1 MNVMKKRTLALM
13 LSAALCVGL
22 LAGCGSGNN
31 DPVNTPAAGGS
42 ETPSQE
48 STAALSG
55 TVNTNGSTSMES
67 VMGYLI
73 EGFKEVQPGITVS
86 YTGSGSSA
94 GVTGAQDGTC
104 DIGLASRDLKDDET
118 GVKAITV
125 AKDGIAIIV
134 NPNNPVADLSVEQI
148 AQLATGEITNWADVG
163 GTDGQV
169 VFMGREA
176 GSGTRDGFESITGT
190 KDACKYQNELT
201 STGEVIAAVASNPNA
216 IGYASLSAVDET
228 VKAITV
234 GGVEPTEETVL
245 DGSYAIQ
252 RNFNF
257 IVSDSTPLSE
267 AAQAF
272 VDFATPADASDLIA
286 GAGDQVGGIG
296 LVDFLFGTEWASTAA
311 EPKFGILP
319 FILTSIYGTAGAIV
333 LGVPVGFMTAVF
345 LAKVAPPRLAS
356 LVRPAVDLL
365 AGIPSVVYGLIGMMV
380 LVPAVRV
387 AFHLP
392 DGASLFCAILVL
404 AVMILPSIISVSETA
419 LKAVPKEYE
428 EASLA
433 LGATHIETVFR
444 VSVPAASSGIAASIV
459 LGIGRAIGEAMA
471 VIMVAGNVANMPGLF
486 QSVRF
491 LTTAVSSEMAYASG
505 LQRQAL
511 FSIALVLFLFIML
524 INIVLNTLLKRKK
537 G

>member
-1 MNVMKKRTLALM
+1 MKKVFSLL
-13 LSAALCVGL
+13 LSLTMAMAL
-22 LAGCGSGNN
+22 LAGCGGDTTTDTADDSTT
-31 DPVNTPAAGGS
+31 DTADTT
-42 ETPSQE
+42 ETTE
-48 STAALSG
+48 LSG

-67 VMGYLI
+67 VMGYLT
-73 EGFKEVQPGITVS
+73 EGFKEVQPGITVN

-272 VDFATPADASDLIA
+272 VDFATSADASDLIA
-286 GAGDQVGGIG
+286 GAG
-296 LVDFLFGTEWASTAA
+296 A
-311 EPKFGILP
+311 
-319 FILTSIYGTAGAIV
+319 
-333 LGVPVGFMTAVF
+333 VPVA
-345 LAKVAPPRLAS
+345 
-356 LVRPAVDLL
+356 
-365 AGIPSVVYGLIGMMV
+365 
-380 LVPAVRV
+380 
-387 AFHLP
+387 
-392 DGASLFCAILVL
+392 
-404 AVMILPSIISVSETA
+404 E
-419 LKAVPKEYE
+419 
-428 EASLA
+428 
-433 LGATHIETVFR
+433 
-444 VSVPAASSGIAASIV
+444 
-459 LGIGRAIGEAMA
+459 
-471 VIMVAGNVANMPGLF
+471 
-486 QSVRF
+486 
-491 LTTAVSSEMAYASG
+491 
-505 LQRQAL
+505 
-511 FSIALVLFLFIML
+511 
-524 INIVLNTLLKRKK
+524 
-537 G
+537 

>member
-1 MNVMKKRTLALM
+1 MKKRTLALM

-67 VMGYLI
+67 VMGYLT
-73 EGFKEVQPGITVS
+73 EGFKEVQPGITVN

-176 GSGTRDGFESITGT
+176 GSGTRDGFESITDT
-190 KDACKYQNELT
+190 KDKCKLSQELT
-201 STGEVIAAVASNPNA
+201 STGAVIEAVKNSPNA
-216 IGYASLSAVDET
+216 IGYASLSAVEGKDGI
-228 VKAITV
+228 KALTV
-234 GGVEPTEETVL
+234 GGVACTEETVL
-245 DGSYAIQ
+245 DGTYQIQ
-252 RNFNF
+252 RPFVLVTKN
-257 IVSDSTPLSE
+257 DTPLSE

-272 VDFATPADASDLIA
+272 FDYATSPAANDLIRSA
-286 GAGDQVGGIG
+286 GA
-296 LVDFLFGTEWASTAA
+296 
-311 EPKFGILP
+311 
-319 FILTSIYGTAGAIV
+319 
-333 LGVPVGFMTAVF
+333 VPV
-345 LAKVAPPRLAS
+345 AK
-356 LVRPAVDLL
+356 
-365 AGIPSVVYGLIGMMV
+365 
-380 LVPAVRV
+380 
-387 AFHLP
+387 
-392 DGASLFCAILVL
+392 
-404 AVMILPSIISVSETA
+404 
-419 LKAVPKEYE
+419 
-428 EASLA
+428 
-433 LGATHIETVFR
+433 
-444 VSVPAASSGIAASIV
+444 
-459 LGIGRAIGEAMA
+459 
-471 VIMVAGNVANMPGLF
+471 
-486 QSVRF
+486 
-491 LTTAVSSEMAYASG
+491 
-505 LQRQAL
+505 
-511 FSIALVLFLFIML
+511 
-524 INIVLNTLLKRKK
+524 
-537 G
+537 

>member
-1 MNVMKKRTLALM
+1 MKKRTLALM

-190 KDACKYQNELT
+190 KDACKYQN
-201 STGEVIAAVASNPNA
+201 
-216 IGYASLSAVDET
+216 D
-228 VKAITV
+228 
-234 GGVEPTEETVL
+234 
-245 DGSYAIQ
+245 
-252 RNFNF
+252 R
-257 IVSDSTPLSE
+257 
-267 AAQAF
+267 
-272 VDFATPADASDLIA
+272 
-286 GAGDQVGGIG
+286 
-296 LVDFLFGTEWASTAA
+296 
-311 EPKFGILP
+311 
-319 FILTSIYGTAGAIV
+319 
-333 LGVPVGFMTAVF
+333 
-345 LAKVAPPRLAS
+345 R
-356 LVRPAVDLL
+356 R
-365 AGIPSVVYGLIGMMV
+365 
-380 LVPAVRV
+380 
-387 AFHLP
+387 
-392 DGASLFCAILVL
+392 
-404 AVMILPSIISVSETA
+404 
-419 LKAVPKEYE
+419 
-428 EASLA
+428 
-433 LGATHIETVFR
+433 
-444 VSVPAASSGIAASIV
+444 
-459 LGIGRAIGEAMA
+459 
-471 VIMVAGNVANMPGLF
+471 
-486 QSVRF
+486 
-491 LTTAVSSEMAYASG
+491 G
-505 LQRQAL
+505 LQPQRHRLRLPVRRGRDREGHHRGRRGTHGGDRSGRQLRHPAQL
-511 FSIALVLFLFIML
+511 QLH
-524 INIVLNTLLKRKK
+524 RQ
-537 G
+537 

>member
-1 MNVMKKRTLALM
+1 MKKTLAI
-13 LSAALCVGL
+13 ALALVCCLGL
-22 LAGCGSGNN
+22 LAACGEPAS
-31 DPVNTPAAGGS
+31 DPSEAPASEAPASEAPASEAPSSEPIELTGIVNTD
-42 ETPSQE
+42 
-48 STAALSG
+48 
-55 TVNTNGSTSMES
+55 GSTSMEEVIGALGEQFMADNSGVS
-67 VMGYLI
+67 VTYN
-73 EGFKEVQPGITVS
+73 P
-86 YTGSGSSA
+86 TGSGA
-94 GVTGAQDGTC
+94 GIEAVSNGSC

-272 VDFATPADASDLIA
+272 VDFATSADASDLIA
-286 GAGDQVGGIG
+286 GAG
-296 LVDFLFGTEWASTAA
+296 A
-311 EPKFGILP
+311 
-319 FILTSIYGTAGAIV
+319 
-333 LGVPVGFMTAVF
+333 VPVA
-345 LAKVAPPRLAS
+345 
-356 LVRPAVDLL
+356 
-365 AGIPSVVYGLIGMMV
+365 
-380 LVPAVRV
+380 
-387 AFHLP
+387 
-392 DGASLFCAILVL
+392 
-404 AVMILPSIISVSETA
+404 E
-419 LKAVPKEYE
+419 
-428 EASLA
+428 
-433 LGATHIETVFR
+433 
-444 VSVPAASSGIAASIV
+444 
-459 LGIGRAIGEAMA
+459 
-471 VIMVAGNVANMPGLF
+471 
-486 QSVRF
+486 
-491 LTTAVSSEMAYASG
+491 
-505 LQRQAL
+505 
-511 FSIALVLFLFIML
+511 
-524 INIVLNTLLKRKK
+524 
-537 G
+537 